1 MAQISLILILVDFI
15 KEPSETRALENRL
28 LKLRQALMNLYKD
41 IANEYRDVY
50 EEFRKEL
57 DDPNPSE

>member
-1 MAQISLILILVDFI
+1 MAYL
-15 KEPSETRALENRL
+15 KEPSESRSLEKRL
-28 LKLRQALMNLYKD
+28 SRIQKAFTKLGTD